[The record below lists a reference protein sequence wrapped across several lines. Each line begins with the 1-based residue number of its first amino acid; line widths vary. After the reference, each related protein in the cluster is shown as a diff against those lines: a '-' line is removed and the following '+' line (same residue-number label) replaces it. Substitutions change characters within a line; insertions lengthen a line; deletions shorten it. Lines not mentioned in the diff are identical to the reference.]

1 LVTIKEI
8 TGTIER
14 LLLPRL
20 SSIEGEVKEVRGEIK
35 EVRGEIKEVRGEIEG
50 VRGHIKALQS
60 DVGRLDDKIEER
72 TRSIQTEIKGLSQR
86 IDLVKDVE
94 YLKVKIAALE
104 QKTAP

>member
-20 SSIEGEVKEVRGEIK
+20 GSIEGEIK
-35 EVRGEIKEVRGEIEG
+35 EVRGEIRAVQSEI
-50 VRGHIKALQS
+50 K
-60 DVGRLDDKIEER
+60 RLDEKIEER
-72 TRSIQTEIKGLSQR
+72 TRSIQTEIKALSEK

-94 YLKVKIAALE
+94 YLKVKVAALE
-104 QKTAP
+104 QKK